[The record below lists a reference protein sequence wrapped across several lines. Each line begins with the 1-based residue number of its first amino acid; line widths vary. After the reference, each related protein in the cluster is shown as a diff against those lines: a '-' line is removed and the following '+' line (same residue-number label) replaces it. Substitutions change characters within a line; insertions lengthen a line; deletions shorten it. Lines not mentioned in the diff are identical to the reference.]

1 MRLYFLIMA
10 PIFISLFMNLLPIKK
25 TLLSFTS
32 LFLHL
37 SLIGMAISN
46 LVTVKT
52 TGIPITATLSV
63 KAISG
68 INLYSDL
75 IASVFVVLIT
85 LLFFIYSLYSFDDYL
100 KDKLFQFLFITLE
113 GLVILLF
120 LTRDLFNVFVA
131 VEAST
136 IVCSVLIMY
145 KRDSRSIY
153 DGLFFLMINTVG
165 MLFFLLGTAMI
176 YKIFGVL
183 DISAVKGMMTKA
195 NVTALA
201 IPYALIMAGITMK
214 CAFVPVFSWLPKA
227 YGTPGAPPLVSALLS
242 GIYIKSGI
250 YLYIRMR
257 DMFSPM
263 VNMDTFF
270 IVIGILTSI
279 IGIAFALLQKDIK
292 MILEY
297 HTISQMGLILI
308 AVSINDTY
316 TKAGGLLH
324 IMNHALFKSLLIL
337 ASGVIIYQYKTRNIY
352 EIRGVFRR
360 MPFTG
365 VAILIGILGITGA
378 PFFNGSV
385 SKYFIQSGV
394 KGAWVE
400 WFIIFINLGTTLS
413 FIKLGSI
420 LIPNPVERIT
430 IKESRTKT
438 ASMIM
443 LSLGCLFTGLG
454 ATNISTNLLD
464 LDVKVKLSGYVEKGF
479 IWVGFIILSVLIYK
493 FVITRSKF
501 FKKGYGLELS
511 FNNIAVIFLIF
522 FFILLGAYHL
532 MVPFS

>member
-1 MRLYFLIMA
+1 MRLYFLVMA
-10 PIFISLFMNLLPIKK
+10 PIFISLLMYILPLKGAFRSFISLTLHFSLIVMSVSNLL
-25 TLLSFTS
+25 S
-32 LFLHL
+32 
-37 SLIGMAISN
+37 
-46 LVTVKT
+46 VKSS
-52 TGIPITATLSV
+52 GIPITA
-63 KAISG
+63 AISANDILG
-68 INLYSDL
+68 ISLYSDL
-75 IASVFVVLIT
+75 IASVFVVLIS
-85 LLFFIYSLYSFDDYL
+85 LLFFVFSVYSFEDYL
-100 KDKLFQFLFITLE
+100 KDKLFQFLFISLE
-113 GLVILLF
+113 GLIFLLF
-120 LTRDLFNVFVA
+120 LSRDLFNIFVA

-136 IVCSVLIMY
+136 IICSILIMY

-153 DGLFFLMINTVG
+153 DGLFYLMISTVG
-165 MLFFLLGTAMI
+165 MLFFLLGTAML

-183 DISAVKGMMTKA
+183 DISALKNMMTMT
-195 NVTALA
+195 NVRAL
-201 IPYALIMAGITMK
+201 IVPYALIMAGISLK

-227 YGTPGAPPLVSALLS
+227 YGTPGAPPLISALLS
-242 GIYIKSGI
+242 GVYIKTGI
-250 YLYIRMR
+250 YMYIRMR

-263 VNMDTFF
+263 VDMDNFF

-279 IGIAFALLQKDIK
+279 VGIIFALMQKDIK

-337 ASGVIIYQYKTRNIY
+337 AAGVIIYQYKTRNIY

-365 VAILIGILGITGA
+365 LAILIGILGITGA

-394 KGAWVE
+394 KGAWIE

-430 IKESRTKT
+430 LKESKPKSI
-438 ASMIM
+438 SMIL

-454 ATNISTNLLD
+454 ATTISKNLLN
-464 LDVKVKLSGYVEKGF
+464 LDVKVKLSGYIEKGF
-479 IWVGFIILSVLIYK
+479 IWIGFIVLSILIYK
-493 FVITRSKF
+493 FGISRSKF

-511 FNNIAVIFLIF
+511 FNNMSVILLVF
-522 FFILLGAYHL
+522 FFIILGVYHFI
-532 MVPFS
+532 VPVA